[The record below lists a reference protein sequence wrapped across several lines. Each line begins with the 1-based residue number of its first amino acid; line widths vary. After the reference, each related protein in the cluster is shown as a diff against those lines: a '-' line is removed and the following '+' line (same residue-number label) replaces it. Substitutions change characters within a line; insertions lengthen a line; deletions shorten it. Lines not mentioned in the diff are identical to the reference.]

1 MTDRASKKF
10 NKAATIS
17 ITVGVSGI
25 ITGVTC
31 GIMAILSGAMTISGK
46 RETEL

>member
-1 MTDRASKKF
+1 MTDRANKKF

-17 ITVGVSGI
+17 ITIGVISI

-46 RETEL
+46 RETEF